1 MQNKMIDHK
10 AVLKR
15 RAARPTKKTKGKKVS
30 SNYMSIIVSS
40 EQYKALE
47 RNPSG
52 GLFINVLSSGDVKSN
67 LTKPHTGA
75 VVLVLK

>member
-15 RAARPTKKTKGKKVS
+15 RAARPTKTKSKKVS
-30 SNYMSIIVSS
+30 SNYMNIIVSA

-52 GLFINVLSSGDVKSN
+52 GLFINVLSSGNVKSN